1 MKVRW
6 GGGVGVAGICPGA
19 RYFGLSVVRECGL
32 VCCVIVG
39 GVWLFD
45 EDSRRCVV
53 VWWVE
58 VLVTVVSHW
67 APSGPE
73 KTLEISFSVK
83 IQGGEFNVLPGP
95 TFSSFT
101 FFSCY
106 YSWKAS

>member
-1 MKVRW
+1 MRLCVDCVW
-6 GGGVGVAGICPGA
+6 
-19 RYFGLSVVRECGL
+19 SVDVF
-32 VCCVIVG
+32 I
-39 GVWLFD
+39 D

-53 VWWVE
+53 VLWVE

-95 TFSSFT
+95 ENWPQTSRRLLSFRVT
-101 FFSCY
+101 
-106 YSWKAS
+106 

>member
-45 EDSRRCVV
+45 EDSRRCVGGV
-53 VWWVE
+53 VGGGFSDCSKPLGTFRARKDPGNIFLRRKSRGASLTSSRDLSSLFFLF
-58 VLVTVVSHW
+58 VL
-67 APSGPE
+67 
-73 KTLEISFSVK
+73 L
-83 IQGGEFNVLPGP
+83 
-95 TFSSFT
+95 
-101 FFSCY
+101 
-106 YSWKAS
+106 